1 MGSGV
6 LVKMSVQ
13 SKSTDLVKFN
23 EKKSKLPVKFNKN
36 EVNQALELVDKDLI
50 LKNREEVKKYLPDI
64 LGRVL
69 ARIWIDKPF
78 KESFKSNPR
87 QVLNDNGVFLPDD
100 MILEFQKPNS
110 DRPKIIVYEKKPDSN
125 FKTRVVQLQL
135 VMLAG
140 R

>member
-1 MGSGV
+1 
-6 LVKMSVQ
+6 MSLP
-13 SKSTDLVKFN
+13 SNSRDLIKVD
-23 EKKSKLPVKFNKN
+23 EKKSNLPIKFSPN
-36 EVNQALELVDKDLI
+36 EINQALQLVDKDLF
-50 LKNREEVKKYLPDI
+50 LKNREDVKKYLPDI

-110 DRPKIIVYEKKPDSN
+110 DRPRIVVYEQRPNSK
-125 FKTRVVQLQL
+125 FRLRVLYLQL
-135 VMLAG
+135 VMMAG